1 MSNPVKYVSGWTWLL
16 LVVNGIAVAGLGML
30 LWRHEPSPKLSQSSA
45 KILPSNAASWYTA
58 PTTPKPSPSLDRR
71 HHLSYQE
78 RLKVLEKEANAIADK
93 SPSQLSILAGDS
105 ITLGFP
111 QQWLPAGSTWL
122 NQGVSGDTS
131 AGLLKRLDLFGQT
144 LPDRIFIMIGIN
156 DLLRGFENEIVLSNH
171 RDIIHQLQ
179 REHPDAKIVVQSILP
194 HATSE
199 AASWEGRD
207 RLKNV
212 TNARIRYLNTRL
224 QAIAQETGVYYLNL
238 YPLFAD
244 EERKLD
250 PKLSTDGLHLNERGY
265 LVWRSAM
272 QMYTQL
278 VLATDSSSIK
288 FQD

>member
-1 MSNPVKYVSGWTWLL
+1 MSNPVKYVSSWTWLL
-16 LVVNGIAVAGLGML
+16 LAVNGIAVTGLGML

-58 PTTPKPSPSLDRR
+58 PTTPKPSPSLQRQD
-71 HHLSYQE
+71 HLNYQE
-78 RLKVLEKEANAIADK
+78 WLKVLEKEANAIAEK
-93 SPSQLSILAGDS
+93 SPSQLSVLAGDS

-122 NQGVSGDTS
+122 NQSVSGDTS

-144 LPDRIFIMIGIN
+144 HPDRIFIMIGIN
-156 DLLRGFENEIVLSNH
+156 DLLRGFENEMVLSNY
-171 RDIIHQLQ
+171 REILDTLQ
-179 REHPDAKIVVQSILP
+179 REHPQAKIVVQSILP

-199 AASWEGRD
+199 TASWEGRD

-224 QAIAQETGVYYLNL
+224 QAIAEEETGVYYLNL

-265 LVWRSAM
+265 LVWRSAI

-278 VLATDSSSIK
+278 VLAQDSSSTK
-288 FQD
+288 Y